1 MAQNKTVKSDNSVEK
16 FIESLDDEER
26 KKDCFQVLSMMK
38 ELTNEEPK
46 MWVGGIVGFGDYH
59 YTYDSGREGDF
70 FRTGFSPRKQALTL
84 YIMSGFEEYEELLAK
99 LGKHK
104 TCKSCLYIKKLDD
117 IDPEILKE
125 MILLS
130 WAWMLEQ
137 YPE

>member
-46 MWVGGIVGFGDYH
+46 MWVGGIGGFGDYH

-70 FRTGFSPRKQALTL
+70 FRTGFSPRKHALTL

-104 TCKSCLYIKKLDD
+104 TGKSCLYIKKLDD
-117 IDPEILKE
+117 IDLEIQKE